1 MGDEL
6 RTDEPYGAQYAGH
19 VPAAVMSRPPLQ
31 LISVCGTQTPAPLH
45 TQLPA
50 GAAMP
55 DGPVHAQRPEGG
67 APHVNA
73 PSVGTQPKKLRNPPQ
88 SMPQPPQCCGVLV
101 MSVACSTPT
110 MKVLGQ
116 HRIAGLGPTCV
127 ITGRLVP

>member
-1 MGDEL
+1 
-6 RTDEPYGAQYAGH
+6 
-19 VPAAVMSRPPLQ
+19 MSRPPLQ
-31 LISVCGTQTPAPLH
+31 LISVCGTQTPAALH

-55 DGPVHAQRPEGG
+55 DGPVHAQRPDGG

-73 PSVGTQPKKLRNPPQ
+73 PSVGTQPKKLRKPPQ

-101 MSVACSTPT
+101 MSVTCRPA

-116 HRIAGLGPTCV
+116 HRIAGLEPTCV